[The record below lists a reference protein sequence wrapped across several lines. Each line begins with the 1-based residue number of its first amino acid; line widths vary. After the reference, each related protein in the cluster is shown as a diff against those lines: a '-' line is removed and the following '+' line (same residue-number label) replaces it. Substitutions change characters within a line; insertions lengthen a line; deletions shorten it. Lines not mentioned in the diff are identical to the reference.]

1 MVHEYS
7 KQPWKGLYL
16 AFEVLVTFLVRLPV
30 WAVTYAFPSALRR
43 STWSWRHAIAVALLR
58 RVSTT
63 AALVGGFGAVPDYR
77 AITPAKDAEG
87 VWIDGVPHLITAE
100 LKVWS
105 TLSDVES
112 IRIPGYWFGKKG
124 FSHVPSSPVQPGE
137 KVFIFFH
144 GGGYTLECAHPV
156 GGPANIVRAL
166 IELNPHTP
174 RALAVEYRLSSAH
187 PSPDRHPFPTA
198 LLDALAGYNYL
209 VNVVGYSPRDIVAAG
224 DSAGANLALA
234 LVRYLIEHGSAI
246 EVSLPEPPGH
256 LLLLSP
262 WADLSDS
269 HDTPG
274 SSSLTNTLDFLDD
287 LAKGSFVSYCKRAF
301 LGPHGLGMASCN
313 RYISPASLYP
323 SVMAHFNSFPR
334 TFITAGGAERLLD
347 QIRTLKDKMVADM
360 GADKVTYYE
369 ATDTTHDWLAFPW
382 DPACPATLTAIQ
394 QWLA

>member
-16 AFEVLVTFLVRLPV
+16 AFEVPATLLVRLPV
-30 WAVTYAFPSALRR
+30 WAVICALPSVLRR
-43 STWSWRHAIAVALLR
+43 STWSWRHAIALALLR

-63 AALVGGFGAVPDYR
+63 AALVGGFGVVPDYR

-87 VWIDGVPHLITAE
+87 VWIDGVPHLVTAE

-105 TLSDVES
+105 TLSGVES

-124 FSHVPSSPVQPGE
+124 FSMCR
-137 KVFIFFH
+137 VFIFFH

-156 GGPANIVRAL
+156 GGTANIVRAL

-174 RALAVEYRLSSAH
+174 RALSVEYRLSSAH
-187 PSPDRHPFPTA
+187 PSPDR
-198 LLDALAGYNYL
+198 YNYL
-209 VNVVGYSPRDIVAAG
+209 VNVVGYSPCDIVAAG

-234 LVRYLIEHGSAI
+234 LVRYLVEH
-246 EVSLPEPPGH
+246 VPPTN
-256 LLLLSP
+256 
-262 WADLSDS
+262 DS

-287 LAKGSFVSYCKRAF
+287 LAKAF

-323 SVMAHFNSFPR
+323 SVVARFNGFPR

-360 GADKVTYYE
+360 GADKVT
-369 ATDTTHDWLAFPW
+369 
-382 DPACPATLTAIQ
+382 
-394 QWLA
+394 